1 MAFIDFI
8 KRQLKDLENIINK
21 MEQKKRGIFGNW
33 LKRHNKYL
41 KDETS
46 FKPTTHIVYKRKMVV
61 HVDFGF
67 NVGAE
72 YGGFHWA
79 VVIQNDNKA
88 AHTIVVV
95 PLSSL
100 KKGQKTHKKDAFLG
114 KIKGLNDNDS
124 EALLGQITTISKM
137 RIQPGDIYQLSDEQ
151 MDEVDR
157 KIIERYVN
165 PKLRTKLL

>member
-1 MAFIDFI
+1 M
-8 KRQLKDLENIINK
+8 
-21 MEQKKRGIFGNW
+21 
-33 LKRHNKYL
+33 
-41 KDETS
+41 
-46 FKPTTHIVYKRKMVV
+46 
-61 HVDFGF
+61 
-67 NVGAE
+67 
-72 YGGFHWA
+72 
-79 VVIQNDNKA
+79 
-88 AHTIVVV
+88 
-95 PLSSL
+95 
-100 KKGQKTHKKDAFLG
+100 KKDAFLG